1 MINTESK
8 FGLNYLEGSIL
19 KDGIS
24 KIYKD
29 YHDKVEAIVKEWLA
43 SGIDQVYFVGCGGS
57 RAIMEPVK
65 LILDKYSSI
74 PADAYTGWEF
84 VNRAPERLNERAAVV
99 LASHSG
105 TTEEV
110 LKSLDLAKERGAK
123 TISFSLN
130 DTPLQKGAEN
140 SLVYNTPA
148 VNLAKLFMSYLVT
161 TQLVIQSG
169 NKAFGEELWQAL
181 SALPEKLQEIINVT
195 EERGKAL
202 AKQYKDKKGYYLV
215 ATGML
220 AGLAY
225 QFKVCTLLE
234 MQWIHAS
241 HINAGEFRHGPFE
254 IVEEGQPMIFLLG
267 TDESRPVA
275 ERALN
280 FANRYKADT
289 IVFDLKELPE
299 IHPYL
304 APFGVHIALQW
315 FAWHLAQERDHPLPT
330 RRYMWKVEY

>member
-1 MINTESK
+1 MINVDSK
-8 FGLNYLEGSIL
+8 FGLNYLDGSIL
-19 KDGIS
+19 KDGIA
-24 KIYKD
+24 KIYNE
-29 YHDKVEAIVKEWLA
+29 YHGKVESIVKEWLTT
-43 SGIDQVYFVGCGGS
+43 GIDHVYFVGCGGS

-65 LILDKYSSI
+65 LILDKYTGI

-84 VNRAPERLNERAAVV
+84 VNRAPERSNEKAAVI

-105 TTEEV
+105 KTEEV
-110 LKSLDLAKERGAK
+110 LESLELAKAKGAK
-123 TISFSLN
+123 TISFSLD
-130 DTPLQKGAEN
+130 DTPLQKGADD
-140 SLVYNTPA
+140 SLVYDTPA

-161 TQLVIQSG
+161 TQIVIQTG
-169 NKAFGEELWQAL
+169 NKEFGKELWRSL
-181 SALPEKLQEIINVT
+181 SELPERLQETINAT
-195 EERGKAL
+195 EERGKYL
-202 AKQYKDKKGYYLV
+202 AKQYKDKEGYYLV
-215 ATGML
+215 ATGPL

-225 QFKVCTLLE
+225 QFEVCTLLE

-241 HINAGEFRHGPFE
+241 NINAAEFRHGPFE

-289 IVFDLKELPE
+289 IIFDLKELPE

-315 FAWHLAQERDHPLPT
+315 FAWYLAQERNHPLPT